1 MINDNQKKMIFSEH
15 AIWFKLSNTL
25 QGLIMLY
32 HHHHHYRWQ
41 RLHLFWIAQFLTIKT
56 KLKTSRNTTWQ
67 YINRS
72 NDDDD
77 VHHSILH
84 HHHHNH
90 HEYHQHC
97 YDDGDHSNYMI
108 IIQTTHS
115 LSMKPFKFIIKPTS
129 PLDLQLWRRPIC
141 WYAKRQLIWWLVH
154 KIISPYANM
163 KKSFFLRLFVWKKD
177 KRSETK
183 TNHLSRTTKLVY
195 YLHSYEYTFERIG

>member
-1 MINDNQKKMIFSEH
+1 MIRIFISNTPFPIPLTSGSWGTWLGERDDWGWVKTNDKWQSEEDD
-15 AIWFKLSNTL
+15 IQQTRNLVQTPNTL
-25 QGLIMLY
+25 QGLCY
-32 HHHHHYRWQ
+32 HYALSSSSYYRWQ

-115 LSMKPFKFIIKPTS
+115 LLMKPFKFIIKTTS

-154 KIISPYANM
+154 KIISPYA
-163 KKSFFLRLFVWKKD
+163 KGIS
-177 KRSETK
+177 
-183 TNHLSRTTKLVY
+183 
-195 YLHSYEYTFERIG
+195 